1 MAKEEWQTDRLEAS
15 RSAIAPFSVRHSLGR
30 IAFALSFL
38 VLVTSLFDLFVN
50 RLLFRSGPSVLQAIQ
65 VPGIYYI
72 AVVGAISFNFEQ
84 LVLYVILGCAAVVLV
99 RGNGALPRSLGLLLV
114 PQLASAALLYLPVS
128 LSLAWSLT
136 AILIFSTGAMVF
148 GLIAFRLSHGTGLS
162 RTQKG
167 LERLFFLAL
176 AVSYVFP
183 LYYRVS
189 VLFSSVGITQ
199 LPFQIGSYTAGL
211 YMVMATAVFAFAYA
225 LTASRGG
232 FKISRRIL
240 AIALLVPSI
249 AVLPVLFGLMES
261 YMMTQIINM
270 VIAMSTDI
278 LLDFQMVWLIVTAS
292 WFLLMGV
299 SLLLLKGYRMR
310 DHFLAQQGVGL
321 IMILSASFL
330 FNYPNYLLL
339 TTTGVLLLAVPM
351 IKRAGDEA

>member
-1 MAKEEWQTDRLEAS
+1 MAKRSVGRL
-15 RSAIAPFSVRHSLGR
+15 SVLPINAKESLGR

-38 VLVTSLFDLFVN
+38 VLITSLLDLFVN

-84 LVLYVILGCAAVVLV
+84 LVLYVILGCAAVVLI
-99 RGNGALPRSLGLLLV
+99 RGSGALPRSLGLLLL
-114 PQLASAALLYLPVS
+114 PQLASAALLYLP
-128 LSLAWSLT
+128 LSINLAWSFT

-148 GLIAFRLSHGTGLS
+148 GLIAFRLTHGTGLS
-162 RTQKG
+162 RRQVG
-167 LERLFFLAL
+167 LERVFFLAL

-189 VLFSSVGITQ
+189 VLFSSVGIIQ
-199 LPFQIGSYTAGL
+199 LPFQISAYTAGL
-211 YMVMATAVFAFAYA
+211 YMVMATAVFAFGYA
-225 LTASRGG
+225 LTATRSG
-232 FKISRRIL
+232 FKISRRVF
-240 AIALLVPSI
+240 AIALIVPSI
-249 AVLPVLFGLMES
+249 IVLPIYFGLMES
-261 YMMTQIINM
+261 FLMTQIINM

-278 LLDFQMVWLIVTAS
+278 LLDYQMVGLVVLAS

-299 SLLLLKGYRMR
+299 SLLLLKGYRLR
-310 DHFLAQQGVGL
+310 DGFLAQQGVGL

-351 IKRAGDEA
+351 LRGTGDKD

>member
-1 MAKEEWQTDRLEAS
+1 MRRADRWRDVFISEY
-15 RSAIAPFSVRHSLGR
+15 AP
-30 IAFALSFL
+30 
-38 VLVTSLFDLFVN
+38 
-50 RLLFRSGPSVLQAIQ
+50 
-65 VPGIYYI
+65 
-72 AVVGAISFNFEQ
+72 AV
-84 LVLYVILGCAAVVLV
+84 
-99 RGNGALPRSLGLLLV
+99 
-114 PQLASAALLYLPVS
+114 
-128 LSLAWSLT
+128 
-136 AILIFSTGAMVF
+136 
-148 GLIAFRLSHGTGLS
+148 
-162 RTQKG
+162 
-167 LERLFFLAL
+167 ERLR
-176 AVSYVFP
+176 P
-183 LYYRVS
+183 
-189 VLFSSVGITQ
+189 TQ
-199 LPFQIGSYTAGL
+199 
-211 YMVMATAVFAFAYA
+211 V
-225 LTASRGG
+225 
-232 FKISRRIL
+232 RRIWGRALGL